1 MATTTPGREASP
13 VTTPDPRPRRRR
25 RRVITWAAL
34 AVVAVVAA
42 VAAYWALARSGTVPA
57 PPPITT
63 TSTPPQVS
71 VSDTA
76 APTGSSTADAG
87 ATARTANG
95 CLGGQDPFQAV
106 LAAQQAA
113 TPDQVGAAELAL
125 TYARW
130 TVTYP
135 IDPNAE
141 AVLSQVAAPGYQPVA
156 LAALDQYASTLT
168 AGGYTSAGTTPGA
181 ANQYRIRSGEEGL
194 DPTHVLLDMIVYR
207 QSEKATGDV
216 QTVRG
221 FTSLSLEL
229 VNGHWQVLGSLP
241 AMDSDPFA
249 PRADAPWIP
258 YVGTC

>member
-1 MATTTPGREASP
+1 MTTTTPGREASP
-13 VTTPDPRPRRRR
+13 VTTPDPRRRR
-25 RRVITWAAL
+25 RRVITWTAL

-63 TSTPPQVS
+63 TTSTPPQVS

-87 ATARTANG
+87 AAVRTANG

-125 TYARW
+125 TFARW

-135 IDPNAE
+135 IDPNAA
-141 AVLSQVAAPGYQPVA
+141 AVLAQVAAPGYQPVA
-156 LAALDQYASTLT
+156 LAGLNQYADTLT

-181 ANQYRIRSGEEGL
+181 ADQYRIMSTNRELTSVTL
-194 DPTHVLLDMIVYR
+194 DLTVYR
-207 QSEKATGDV
+207 QSTKATGEV
-216 QTVRG
+216 EAVKG
-221 FTSLSLEL
+221 FTTLLL
-229 VNGHWQVLGSLP
+229 DLADGHWKVSGSLP
-241 AMDSDPFA
+241 ARSSDPFA
-249 PRADAPWIP
+249 PDAGAPWIP